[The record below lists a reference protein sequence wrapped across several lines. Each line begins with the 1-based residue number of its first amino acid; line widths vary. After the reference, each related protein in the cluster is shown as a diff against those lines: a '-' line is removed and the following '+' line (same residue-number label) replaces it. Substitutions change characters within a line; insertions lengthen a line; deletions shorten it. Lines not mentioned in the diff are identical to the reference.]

1 MYFATNIST
10 FPHFHIS
17 TFLSEW
23 ILKTLIQA
31 FYLQLYD
38 IKPILDLLQLLHSL
52 IILSLKSFNL
62 IINALIYQNMSDEI
76 IISSPWYAA
85 YMTWVRS
92 EKFVYNREYFN
103 RGFNFNYCEFVAWSL
118 RSYKKAFYEFLV
130 LGQRF
135 SAKFKLKAQQSYGQ
149 ISAS

>member
-1 MYFATNIST
+1 MYFATSIST

-17 TFLSEW
+17 TFLREW

-103 RGFNFNYCEFVAWSL
+103 LIIVKTWSL
-118 RSYKKAFYEFLV
+118 RSYKKPFYEFLV
-130 LGQRF
+130 YCDLKSIHF
-135 SAKFKLKAQQSYGQ
+135 KAKLQ
-149 ISAS
+149 IHLTMRAH

>member
-1 MYFATNIST
+1 MLVGIINNRVYEAGAICCYFFLNSFVLCHQYIHIST

-17 TFLSEW
+17 TFLREW

-76 IISSPWYAA
+76 IISSP
-85 YMTWVRS
+85 
-92 EKFVYNREYFN
+92 
-103 RGFNFNYCEFVAWSL
+103 
-118 RSYKKAFYEFLV
+118 
-130 LGQRF
+130 
-135 SAKFKLKAQQSYGQ
+135 
-149 ISAS
+149 